1 MSKGFSYGK
10 GGNAMNEEFYLSCMY
25 DMVRDPEPHKNNTVK
40 LHFFKAKI
48 VCIQSMRGS
57 HL

>member
-1 MSKGFSYGK
+1 
-10 GGNAMNEEFYLSCMY
+10 MNEEFYLPCMY
-25 DMVRDPEPHKNNTVK
+25 DIMRDPGPQEKNIVK
-40 LHFFKAKI
+40 LHLFRAKI

>member
-1 MSKGFSYGK
+1 
-10 GGNAMNEEFYLSCMY
+10 MNEEFYLSSMY
-25 DMVRDPEPHKNNTVK
+25 DIVRDPEPQENNIVK

-57 HL
+57 RL

>member
-1 MSKGFSYGK
+1 MD
-10 GGNAMNEEFYLSCMY
+10 EEFYLSCMY
-25 DMVRDPEPHKNNTVK
+25 DIVRDPKPHENNIVK

>member
-1 MSKGFSYGK
+1 
-10 GGNAMNEEFYLSCMY
+10 MNEEFYLSFMY
-25 DMVRDPEPHKNNTVK
+25 DIVRDPEPDENNTVK

-48 VCIQSMRGS
+48 VCIHSMRGS